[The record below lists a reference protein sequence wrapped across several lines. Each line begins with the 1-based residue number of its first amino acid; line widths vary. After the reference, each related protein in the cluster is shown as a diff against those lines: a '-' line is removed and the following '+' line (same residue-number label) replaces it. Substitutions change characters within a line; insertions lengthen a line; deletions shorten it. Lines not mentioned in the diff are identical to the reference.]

1 MKKALDWLKGLSKVD
16 NLDVDMI
23 NKCKKRMLKGNN
35 YINQS
40 TKIIE
45 EM

>member
-1 MKKALDWLKGLSKVD
+1 MKKLSDWFKGLSKVD

-40 TKIIE
+40 VKIID